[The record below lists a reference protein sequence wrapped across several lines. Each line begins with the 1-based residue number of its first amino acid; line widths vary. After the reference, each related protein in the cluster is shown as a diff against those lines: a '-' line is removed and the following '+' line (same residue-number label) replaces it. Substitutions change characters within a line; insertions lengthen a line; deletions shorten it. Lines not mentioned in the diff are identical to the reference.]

1 MGSLEFDQGLDVLVI
16 MRHLH
21 VFVARFSYNLNQ
33 QNFVERRPDRGSKNL
48 NTISSK
54 SIAASLRQHG
64 LGILSTTVNFTYQ
77 FLAQKF
83 KVFSHFLLDEYI
95 RGHLSKERRWFRKH
109 KAESGNLYPHGRALG
124 FAMDIGKLGVLESGR
139 TFLDQFRILIT
150 EIGNALGYVRM
161 VRSAGMHHCAE
172 AAQFL
177 PTSTSR
183 HADHKTKAEEE
194 MEPFKFYQH
203 LAQPGG
209 SGGAGGTGG
218 DGVSGGG
225 LGQSFWSEGTLAAS
239 RTLDTVAQTLG
250 ANAGGK
256 DGATDYFKALVQ
268 VFQQVLFD
276 DSADGNPTSEEGTS
290 RPIHLDNFYMIIP
303 SLCLSWIDASCQAKN
318 FMYGKRETAPVV
330 SGIPCTV
337 PHLFWLAG
345 VCACVCHGRNGDK
358 RGRRFIVRMRCAPN
372 PWGRGGAVH
381 ALFSWPLSRFF
392 SRRHHRVPP
401 RAWQVQVEPGA
412 RGLLHGRR
420 LRSRPRLHPRH
431 HPAAGRVRRAS
442 LVPSGALRARPRSRA
457 AGEKTQGP
465 APRARG
471 GRRQP
476 LGREEQGRGARGPLR
491 RGAGGLLEAAAAGR
505 RRARRRRLW
514 GRKRDGGG
522 FRGGLSSRAEP
533 RGGGRGYSNPSA
545 EREEARGHAARE

>member
-318 FMYGKRETAPVV
+318 FMYK
-330 SGIPCTV
+330 S
-337 PHLFWLAG
+337 
-345 VCACVCHGRNGDK
+345 N
-358 RGRRFIVRMRCAPN
+358 
-372 PWGRGGAVH
+372 
-381 ALFSWPLSRFF
+381 
-392 SRRHHRVPP
+392 
-401 RAWQVQVEPGA
+401 
-412 RGLLHGRR
+412 
-420 LRSRPRLHPRH
+420 
-431 HPAAGRVRRAS
+431 
-442 LVPSGALRARPRSRA
+442 RAREAYYTDDGFAVGLAFILAITRQQDEFDALHWFQAVRSELDREA
-457 AGEKTQGP
+457 EQLGKKRKDQLREREAGDANRWAEKSK
-465 APRARG
+465 
-471 GRRQP
+471 
-476 LGREEQGRGARGPLR
+476 
-491 RGAGGLLEAAAAGR
+491 AGGLGALFGAGRAAFSKQRRQGGEEHAAAASG
-505 RRARRRRLW
+505 A
-514 GRKRDGGG
+514 GSGTAAGSGGG
-522 FRGGLSSRAEP
+522 SQVALSPE
-533 RGGGRGYSNPSA
+533 
-545 EREEARGHAARE
+545 EEEEAIQTLQQSEKRLEAMRRENDLLFFSLSGARIFFKR